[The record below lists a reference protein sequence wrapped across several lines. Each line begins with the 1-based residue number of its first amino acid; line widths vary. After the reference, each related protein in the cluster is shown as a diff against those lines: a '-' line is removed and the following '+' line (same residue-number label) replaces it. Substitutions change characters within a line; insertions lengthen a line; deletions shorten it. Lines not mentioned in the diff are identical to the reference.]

1 MMFAVR
7 SVWQSVSGRT
17 SRWTVVCVMIVATAS
32 ATSGCA
38 SRQLVRLR
46 ERPHNPLA
54 GQLKLYAQGGP
65 RPSDRTRHLLQDL
78 GLPDSC
84 RGDVRGLILT
94 LQQKSHSLPGRELDL
109 LHALAELNYIAARRI
124 EHRSAADATSLYLA
138 SIARSYEYLF
148 DPRRETARERAGQEL
163 GDAVALYNTALED
176 CLRLA
181 RAEGNFRP
189 GHVLRLN
196 SAGAD
201 FQVSIV
207 PRGEDWQADDFD
219 HFEFVSD
226 YELTG
231 LRNHHRT
238 EGLGVPLIAVRKG
251 QEPRVGQ
258 EQYYAP
264 NLSFPVTAFLRME
277 WREDGR
283 GFAAHSQLELHD
295 PLETATVGVAG
306 HDVPLQSDIS
316 TPLAHFLSKPGTRN
330 LDTFGLLRPD
340 KARQIAGLYMLQPYQ
355 PDKIPVLMVHG
366 LWSSPMTWME
376 TFNDLRSD
384 PQLRDRYQFWF
395 YLYPTGVPFWE
406 TAADLRERLA
416 QVQDVFGREQSA
428 PVLDDMVLVGH
439 SMGGLISR
447 MMVVNSGDRF
457 WNQIASKPLDQIEA
471 TPEMKEEIQRVF
483 FFERQPSV
491 GRVVTIAT
499 PHRGS
504 DYSNG
509 LTRWLGRQ
517 IISLPG
523 RTVKV
528 THAILTAN
536 PGTFRT
542 NGQAGPSTSVD
553 SLSPESPILQV
564 LAETPNPDSV
574 KHHNVVGVSHPPSRL
589 LGRFSD
595 VRREQSDGVVG
606 YSSAHLERVE
616 SEIEVSAPHSG
627 VQAHPDTIAE
637 LRRILFLH
645 LEEIDRRPPSGVIHI
660 DHATAGKNSGSRKSE
675 AAFPRMRRDAG
686 RIVLPAV
693 EPGETRNRQWQ
704 QPVRAENFTVAP

>member
-7 SVWQSVSGRT
+7 SVRQSVSERS
-17 SRWTVVCVMIVATAS
+17 SRWMVICVMIVATTS
-32 ATSGCA
+32 MTSGCA

-46 ERPHNPLA
+46 ERPNNPLA

-65 RPSDRTRHLLQDL
+65 RPSERTRHLLRDL
-78 GLPDSC
+78 GMPDSC
-84 RGDVRGLILT
+84 RGDVRGLILEV
-94 LQQKSHSLPGRELDL
+94 QQRSGSLPGRELDL
-109 LHALAELNYIAARRI
+109 LHTLAELNYIAARRV
-124 EHRSAADATSLYLA
+124 EHRSPADATSLYLA

-163 GDAVALYNTALED
+163 GEAVALYNTALED

-189 GHVLRLN
+189 GQVLQLN
-196 SAGAD
+196 SEGAD
-201 FQVSIV
+201 FRVSIV
-207 PRGEDWQADDFD
+207 PRGQGWRAEDFD

-226 YELTG
+226 YDLTG

-251 QEPRVGQ
+251 QEPRVGK

-264 NLSFPVTAFLRME
+264 NLSFPVTAFLRLE
-277 WREDGR
+277 WRDDGR
-283 GFAAHSQLELHD
+283 GFAPHSQLELHD
-295 PLETATVGVAG
+295 PLEAATVRVGD

-316 TPLAHFLSKPGTRN
+316 TPLAHFLSQPATRH
-330 LDTFGLLRPD
+330 LDTLGLLRPD
-340 KARQIAGLYMLQPYQ
+340 KARQLAGLYMLQPYQ

-406 TAADLRERLA
+406 TSADLRERLA
-416 QVQDVFGREQSA
+416 QVQDVFGEEQSE
-428 PVLDDMVLVGH
+428 PVLDNMVLVGH

-471 TPEMKEEIQRVF
+471 TPEMKDEIQRVF
-483 FFERQPSV
+483 FFEGQPSV

-509 LTRWLGRQ
+509 ITRWLGRQ

-523 RTVKV
+523 KTVKV

-542 NGQAGPSTSVD
+542 NESAGPSTSVD
-553 SLSPESPILQV
+553 SLSPKSPILQV
-564 LAETPNPDSV
+564 LAETPNPESV
-574 KHHNVVGVSHPPSRL
+574 KHHNVVGISHPPSRL

-645 LEEIDRRPPSGVIHI
+645 LDEIGKQPASGVIHI
-660 DHATAGKNSGSRKSE
+660 DHAA
-675 AAFPRMRRDAG
+675 RR
-686 RIVLPAV
+686 RVT
-693 EPGETRNRQWQ
+693 EKRSPGERTPMMREEMRGETPSFTPVQSPAPQWER
-704 QPVRAENFTVAP
+704 PVRHGNFATAP